1 MHCSGKWVKKMN
13 NRLQDALEN
22 CLTRMEKGETLESVL
37 LRYPN
42 LTSQL
47 SPLLNTALRA
57 RSGSREGLPQSVL
70 ARQRGRGLDL
80 AAGLRAKKSRPWML
94 RGAWRISMT
103 VLSVIAILG
112 LSSNG
117 LLSASAHSIPG
128 DTLYPLKLSV
138 ETTQLHLTLD
148 PAEKQVL
155 ERAFGERRVDET
167 RSLISM
173 RRIESV
179 EFSGVV
185 SSQSDSVWVVSG
197 IPVIITVRT
206 DLDDGI
212 VVGDEIDVRGSTNYA
227 GDVEAISLSL
237 VNVPDPDDTPTQMA
251 PKEAVTPDN
260 SANLS
265 VSPTET
271 STPES
276 YSQPESNP
284 TSGSE
289 DNSSPSDH
297 HSGEDSNSG
306 DHSYDRGEE
315 H

>member
-1 MHCSGKWVKKMN
+1 
-13 NRLQDALEN
+13 
-22 CLTRMEKGETLESVL
+22 
-37 LRYPN
+37 
-42 LTSQL
+42 
-47 SPLLNTALRA
+47 
-57 RSGSREGLPQSVL
+57 
-70 ARQRGRGLDL
+70 
-80 AAGLRAKKSRPWML
+80 
-94 RGAWRISMT
+94 MT

-185 SSQSDSVWVVSG
+185 SSQTDSAWVVSG
-197 IPVIITVRT
+197 IPVIITDRT

-212 VVGDEIDVRGSTNYA
+212 VVGDEIDVRGSTNFA

-237 VNVPDPDDTPTQMA
+237 VNVPDPDDAPTQMA
-251 PKEAVTPDN
+251 PKDASSQDSSDP
-260 SANLS
+260 ANLS
-265 VSPTET
+265 ASPTET
-271 STPES
+271 STPDS

-284 TSGSE
+284 TSSPE
-289 DNSSPSDH
+289 DNSTPSDH
-297 HSGEDSNSG
+297 HSGEDSHSG